1 MKAGSRKPVPLQRVM
16 ILEVSQYLEN
26 YLWPNFDPET
36 ASFEHV
42 MSMIIMINEKF
53 RENIAAWVCFHDQ
66 KVNFK
71 AFLERVL
78 RLKEEERD
86 LSVAEKTSYLVFM
99 INAFQSLEDEVVSET
114 VLRLTSLQSWHC
126 LSRGR
131 FQMELCLNPDLIKK
145 WKRMIKREAKEAKKR
160 GQTNFDP
167 SNLVEVKFL
176 RNLILEFLEILDTQV
191 FPQEDHDK
199 SDEVVNEADACI
211 LYCERFMEFLI
222 DLLSQLPTRR
232 YLKPLVA
239 DVAVV
244 AKCHLSELY
253 NHEKGKLFSQLVDLL
268 QFYETFEIDDH
279 EGTQLND
286 DEVLQAH
293 YDRFQSFQLL
303 AFKKIPKLR
312 ELALSNI
319 GSINKRVD
327 LSKKLSVLSPEELK
341 ELVCCK
347 LKLISKDDPW
357 SERVDF
363 LIEVMISFFEKQK
376 SQKEAINSLPLYP
389 NEQIMWDESVVPSIN
404 YSGEGCLALPKL
416 NLQFLTLHDYLLR
429 NFNLFRL
436 ESTYEIREDI
446 QEAVPHLLAYINSEG
461 DTAFRGWSRM
471 AVPFREFR
479 ITEVKQPNIGE
490 VKPAAVTADITFSIS
505 SYRSQIRS
513 EWNALKEHDVL
524 FLLSIRPSFEPLSEE
539 EAANATVPQRLGL
552 QYVRGCEVIEIRD
565 EERTLMNDFTGRI
578 KRDEWKPPKGE
589 LRTVTVALDT
599 AQYHMDVTNIAEKGS
614 EDVYGTFNVLMRRKP
629 KENNFKAILESI
641 RDLMN
646 ETCIVPEWLHN
657 IFLGYG
663 NPSAAQWTNMPDL
676 LETVD
681 FKDTFIDVDHLKDSF
696 QDYQVSLISPDGTEN
711 PNPVPPFRIKF
722 PRRLKNKTILNG
734 ESPLA
739 LKDDAGGKEKV
750 VVEAYVPPDPGPYP
764 QDKPKQNS
772 VRFTPTQVEAI
783 ISGIQPG
790 LTMVVGPPGTG
801 KTDTAVQI
809 LNVLYHNCPSQRT
822 LIITHSNQALN
833 DLFEKIMQRDVP
845 ARYLLRLGQGEQE
858 LATDL
863 DFSRQ
868 GRVNAMLVRRLEL
881 LSEVEKLAKSLQL
894 PEDVGYTC
902 ETAGY
907 FWLLHVYSRWEQFL
921 ADCADNKGKPT
932 YVQNRFPFKE
942 FFSDAP
948 QPIFTGESYEKDM
961 RAAKGCFRHLK
972 TVFQELEECRAF
984 ELLKSTVDRSNYLMT
999 KQAKIVAM
1007 TCTHAA
1013 LKRKDFLQV
1022 GFKYDNLLMEE
1033 SAQILEI
1040 ETFIPMLLQRQEDG
1054 HARLKRCILIGDHHQ
1069 LPPVV
1074 KNMAFQKYSHMDQSL
1089 FTRFVRL
1096 GIPYIEL
1103 NAQGRARPSIAK
1115 LYNWRYR
1122 ELGDLPYVKQEPIF
1136 HKANAGFS
1144 FDFQLVDVP
1153 EYRGKGET
1161 APSPWFY
1168 QNEGEAEYIVSVYI
1182 YMRLL
1187 GYPANKISIL
1197 TTYNGQKLL
1206 IRDVINRRCVPY
1218 DFIGPPS
1225 KVATVDKFQGQQN
1238 DFILLSLVRTR
1249 FVGHLRDVRRL
1260 VVAMSRARLGVY
1272 VFCRRSLFEQC
1283 YELQPTFQQL
1293 LKRPDHLAL
1302 NLSENMPF
1310 TDRDVNVTE
1319 PSYLV
1324 SGVDEMSDIVNARM
1338 HLIYQARMSNYQYN
1352 QFNPGQVDAAMTMN
1366 NTSENGHKQDST
1378 SESNQMDS
1386 EGLNTQNGEL
1396 QSTTAME
1403 ELEDGQSEKI
1413 SHTETKSDGTAQVV
1427 ADGEAADNAQ
1437 MEE

>member
-1 MKAGSRKPVPLQRVM
+1 MTKVYGTGIYDFRRHRVAEYPVAAAAESKAVVQKTGSGGGVPSSITLSEIQRDRLTKIAEANWLKSGDAARPKKEFDPDLVRKIYETELLVKEGSKSVPLQRVM

-26 YLWPNFDPET
+26 YLWPHFDPLAAT
-36 ASFEHV
+36 FEHV
-42 MSMIIMINEKF
+42 MSIILMVNEKF
-53 RENIAAWVCFHDQ
+53 RENVAAWACFHDR
-66 KVNFK
+66 KDAFK
-71 AFLERVL
+71 GFLERVL
-78 RLKEEERD
+78 RLKEGRE
-86 LSVAEKTSYLVFM
+86 LSIAEKTNYLVFM
-99 INAFQSLEDEVVSET
+99 INAFQSLEDDVVSRT
-114 VLRLTSLQSWHC
+114 ILRLASLKSWYS
-126 LSRGR
+126 LSYGR
-131 FQMELCLNPDLIKK
+131 FQMELCLNPGLIKK
-145 WKRMIKREAKEAKKR
+145 WKRMIKKEPVKE
-160 GQTNFDP
+160 GGSHLDP
-167 SNLVEVKFL
+167 STAVEVMFV
-176 RNLILEFLEILDTQV
+176 RNLIEEFLEILDSQV
-191 FPQEDHDK
+191 FPQKQLSGED
-199 SDEVVNEADACI
+199 DELIDATGLELVNDACV

-232 YLKPLVA
+232 YLRPLVA

-244 AKCHLSELY
+244 AKCHLSALY
-253 NHEKGKLFSQLVDLL
+253 RHEKGKLFAQLVDLL
-268 QFYETFEIDDH
+268 QFYEGFEINDH
-279 EGTQLND
+279 TGTQLTD
-286 DEVLQAH
+286 HEVLESH
-293 YDRFQSFQLL
+293 YSRMQSFQLL
-303 AFKKIPKLR
+303 AFKKMEKLR
-312 ELALSNI
+312 ELALTNI
-319 GSINKRVD
+319 GSIHKRAD
-327 LSKKLSVLSPEELK
+327 LSKKLSVLSPEELQD
-341 ELVCCK
+341 LVCCK
-347 LKLISKDDPW
+347 LKLVSKEDPW

-363 LIEVMISFFEKQK
+363 LIEVMVSYFEKQQ
-376 SQKEAINSLPLYP
+376 SQKEAINALPLYP

-446 QEAVPHLLAYINSEG
+446 QEAVPHLLAYINNDGE
-461 DTAFRGWSRM
+461 TAFRGWSRM
-471 AVPFREFR
+471 GVPFKEFK

-490 VKPAAVTADITFSIS
+490 VKPASVTAEVTYSIS
-505 SYRSQIRS
+505 SYRAQIRS
-513 EWNALKEHDVL
+513 EWDALKEHDVL
-524 FLLSIRPSFEPLSEE
+524 FLLSIRPSFEPLSAEE
-539 EAANATVPQRLGL
+539 EDKATVPQKLGL
-552 QYVRGCEVIEIRD
+552 QCVRGCEIIEIRD
-565 EERTLMNDFTGRI
+565 EEGNLMNDFSGRI

-599 AQYHMDVTNIAEKGS
+599 AQYHMDVSNIAEKGA

-646 ETCIVPEWLHN
+646 EYCIVPKWLEN

-663 NPSAAQWTNMPDL
+663 DPSAAQWTNMPDL

-681 FKDTFIDVDHLKDSF
+681 FKDTFVDADHLNESF
-696 QDYQVSLISPDGTEN
+696 VDYEVSFINPDGTEN
-711 PNPVPPFRIKF
+711 LNPGPPFKIKL
-722 PRRLKNKTILNG
+722 PRTLKPSNG
-734 ESPLA
+734 A
-739 LKDDAGGKEKV
+739 TGATNGVNTVDANFQKETLII
-750 VVEAYVPPDPGPYP
+750 ETYTPPDPGPYP
-764 QDKPKQNS
+764 QDQPKQNS

-881 LSEVEKLAKSLQL
+881 LSEVERLARSLQL

-921 ADCADNKGKPT
+921 AACADNKEKST
-932 YVQNRFPFKE
+932 FVRDRFPFKE

-948 QPIFTGESYEKDM
+948 HPVFTGESFEKDM
-961 RAAKGCFRHLK
+961 RAAMGCFRHLK
-972 TVFQELEECRAF
+972 TMFQELEECRAF
-984 ELLKSTVDRSNYLMT
+984 ELLKSTADRANYLMT

-1013 LKRKDFLQV
+1013 LKRKDFLQF

-1122 ELGDLPYVKQEPIF
+1122 DLGDLPSVKEEVIF
-1136 HKANAGFS
+1136 NRANAGFAY
-1144 FDFQLVDVP
+1144 DYQLVDVP
-1153 EYRGKGET
+1153 DY
-1161 APSPWFY
+1161 
-1168 QNEGEAEYIVSVYI
+1168 
-1182 YMRLL
+1182 L

-1225 KVATVDKFQGQQN
+1225 KVTTVDKFQGQQN

-1260 VVAMSRARLGVY
+1260 VVAMSRARLGLY

-1283 YELQPTFQQL
+1283 YELQPTFQLL
-1293 LKRPDHLAL
+1293 LKRPDCLAL
-1302 NLSENMPF
+1302 NVNEITSYTE
-1310 TDRDVNVTE
+1310 RDVEDPE
-1319 PSYLV
+1319 PRHHIHLV
-1324 SGVDEMSDIVNARM
+1324 SGIEEMGSIIER
-1338 HLIYQARMSNYQYN
+1338 LYQ
-1352 QFNPGQVDAAMTMN
+1352 
-1366 NTSENGHKQDST
+1366 EKLST
-1378 SESNQMDS
+1378 PVSSKWA
-1386 EGLNTQNGEL
+1386 LF
-1396 QSTTAME
+1396 
-1403 ELEDGQSEKI
+1403 
-1413 SHTETKSDGTAQVV
+1413 
-1427 ADGEAADNAQ
+1427 
-1437 MEE
+1437 